1 MSKETESNTFPPEQ
15 VVRGI
20 YEVIVVGAGHAGCE
34 AALASARMGRKTL
47 LLTMNLDSVALMPCN
62 PSMGGPAK
70 GHLIKEID
78 ALGGEVG
85 RNTDR
90 TFIQIRLL
98 NTSKGPAVQALRA
111 QCDKQAYRLAMKFAL
126 EGQPNLELKQATI
139 ARLLSHIGDDGRP
152 VVTGVVTNNGWQYE
166 AGAIILTTGT
176 FINGRLVVGEKTQ
189 PGGRAGEGPALGISD
204 SLRAL
209 GLEVRRFKTGTPPRI
224 DARTIDFSKTEPQPG
239 NRIPLYFS
247 GTFINGRLVVGEKT
261 QPGGRAGEGPALGI
275 SDSLRALG
283 LEVRRFKTGTPPR
296 IDARTIDFSKTEP
309 QPGNRIPL
317 YFSQD
322 VSARQDVQL
331 PGGRPNPIYPI
342 TDEDLNGWRPQ
353 LPCYLIHTTER
364 THQIIRDNLH
374 RSPLYT
380 GIIEGIG
387 PRYCPSI
394 EDKIVR
400 FADKNRHQIFLEPEG
415 WRTGEVY
422 VQGMNTSLPE
432 DVQLAMLRSIP
443 ALEHV
448 EMMRVGYAVEY
459 DYVPPEQLY
468 PTLQTKPVSG
478 LFLAGQINGTSGYE
492 EAAAQGIM
500 AGINAALHVHD
511 EEPFV
516 LGRHEAYIGVLIDDL
531 VTRPMSEPYRL
542 HTSRAEYRLLL
553 RPESA
558 DLRLSDYAYKFGL
571 IDDTRYAQ
579 VINKRDS
586 IRRTLAQLDILVF
599 TSSRT
604 TEAYAQEIGFAPL
617 GQMLTAREL
626 LRRPTVTYHQVARL
640 AEQVEPALP
649 PLTESVA
656 EEVELQVKYESYVR
670 KQEQTV
676 HRTRR
681 MEEHLIPQTIDY
693 NAVQHLRTQARQ
705 KLMRT
710 LPRTIGQASRV
721 EGVTPADIAIL
732 MVYLEKQRLVQ
743 INT

>member
-1 MSKETESNTFPPEQ
+1 MTATSEQTSVPTEQ
-15 VVRGI
+15 LLRGV

-47 LLTMNLDSVALMPCN
+47 LITMNLDSVALMPCN

-78 ALGGEVG
+78 ALGGEIG

-111 QCDKQAYRLAMKFAL
+111 QCDKQAYRLAMKFVL
-126 EGQPNLELKQATI
+126 ESQPNLELKQATI
-139 ARLLSHIGDDGRP
+139 TRLLSHIGDDGRP
-152 VVTGVVTNNGWQYE
+152 VITGVVTNNGWRYE
-166 AGAIILTTGT
+166 AGAVVLTTGT

-204 SLRAL
+204 ALRAL

-239 NRIPLYFS
+239 SRVPLYFS
-247 GTFINGRLVVGEKT
+247 ADL
-261 QPGGRAGEGPALGI
+261 
-275 SDSLRALG
+275 
-283 LEVRRFKTGTPPR
+283 
-296 IDARTIDFSKTEP
+296 
-309 QPGNRIPL
+309 
-317 YFSQD
+317 
-322 VSARQDVQL
+322 SAREDVQL
-331 PGGRPNPIYPI
+331 PGGRPNPIYP
-342 TDEDLNGWRPQ
+342 TTSEDLHGWRPQ
-353 LPCYLIHTTER
+353 LPCYLVRTTER

-400 FADKNRHQIFLEPEG
+400 FADKSSHQIFLEPEG

-459 DYVPPEQLY
+459 DYVPPHQLLS
-468 PTLQTKPVSG
+468 TLQTKAVAG

-500 AGINAALHVHD
+500 AGINAALYVRNED
-511 EEPFV
+511 GFV

-553 RPESA
+553 RPDSA
-558 DLRLSDYAYKFGL
+558 DLRLSDYAYRFGL
-571 IDDTRYAQ
+571 IDDERYER
-579 VINKRDS
+579 VVRKREQ
-586 IRRTLAQLDILVF
+586 IQRTLTDLNRVYF
-599 TSSRT
+599 TSSHQV
-604 TEAYAQEIGFAPL
+604 EQFAQELGIAPL
-617 GQMLTAREL
+617 GQKMSARDL
-626 LRRPTVTYHQVARL
+626 LRRPEVSYQQVAYLSQRVAAL
-640 AEQVEPALP
+640 RTTTETSLFQELEENDPLPTSDDPRRTVLPSLPDETAAEL
-649 PLTESVA
+649 
-656 EEVELQVKYESYVR
+656 ELQVKYESYVR
-670 KQEQTV
+670 KQEQTI

-681 MEEHLIPQTIDY
+681 LEEMRIPDTLDY
-693 NAVQHLRTQARQ
+693 QHIPHLRTEARQ
-705 KLMRT
+705 KLTRT
-710 LPRTIGQASRV
+710 RPRTVGQASRV
-721 EGVTPADIAIL
+721 EGVTPADVAIL
-732 MVYLEKQRLVQ
+732 MVYLEKLRASRAL
-743 INT
+743 T

>member
-1 MSKETESNTFPPEQ
+1 MSNESGDNVLPPVQ
-15 VVRGI
+15 VLRGV

-34 AALASARMGRKTL
+34 AALACARMGRKTL

-90 TFIQIRLL
+90 TFIQVRLL

-111 QCDKQAYRLAMKFAL
+111 QCDKQAYRLAMKYVL

-139 ARLLSHIGDDGRP
+139 ASLLSETGDDGRTK
-152 VVTGVVTNNGWQYE
+152 VTGVVTNNGWQYE

-204 SLRAL
+204 SLIAL

-224 DARTIDFSKTEPQPG
+224 DARTIDFSKTIPQPG
-239 NRIPLYFS
+239 SREPLF
-247 GTFINGRLVVGEKT
+247 
-261 QPGGRAGEGPALGI
+261 
-275 SDSLRALG
+275 
-283 LEVRRFKTGTPPR
+283 
-296 IDARTIDFSKTEP
+296 
-309 QPGNRIPL
+309 
-317 YFSQD
+317 FSQD
-322 VSARQDVQL
+322 TSAREDVQL
-331 PGGRPNPIYPI
+331 PGGRPNPIYPV
-342 TDEDLNGWRPQ
+342 TDEDLNGWRSQ
-353 LPCYLIHTTER
+353 LPCYLVHTTEQ

-400 FADKNRHQIFLEPEG
+400 FADKSRHQIFLEPEG

-443 ALEHV
+443 ALERV

-459 DYVPPEQLY
+459 DYVPPEQLS
-468 PTLQTKPVSG
+468 PALQTKAVRG

-492 EAAAQGIM
+492 EAAAQGIV
-500 AGINAALHVHD
+500 AGINAALHVRG
-511 EEPFV
+511 EAPFV
-516 LGRHEAYIGVLIDDL
+516 LGRHEAYIGVMIDDL

-558 DLRLSDYAYKFGL
+558 DLRLSDYAYTYGL
-571 IDDTRYAQ
+571 IDDARYAQ
-579 VINKRDS
+579 VVHKRES
-586 IRRTLAQLDILVF
+586 IQRALTQLDTLVF

-604 TEAYAQEIGFAPL
+604 TETFVQELGLDPL
-617 GQMLTAREL
+617 GQMLSAREL
-626 LRRPTVTYHQVARL
+626 LRRPSVTYHQVIQL
-640 AEQVEPALP
+640 AQHVFYAKMTAAEYIEDNDGDKSESVGEHSHSPEHPLPAL
-649 PLTESVA
+649 TAAVA

-670 KQEQTV
+670 KQEQIV

-681 MEEHLIPQTIDY
+681 MEEHQIPETIDY
-693 NAVQHLRTQARQ
+693 TAVQHLRTQARQ
-705 KLMRT
+705 KLIRT
-710 LPRTIGQASRV
+710 RPRTIGQASRV
-721 EGVTPADIAIL
+721 EGVTPADIAML
-732 MVYLEKQRLVQ
+732 MIYLEKQHLA
-743 INT
+743 TTST

>member
-1 MSKETESNTFPPEQ
+1 MDNNNGENPSTPPDQ
-15 VVRGI
+15 LVRGT
-20 YEVIVVGAGHAGCE
+20 YDVIVVGAGHAGCE
-34 AALASARMGRKTL
+34 AALACARMGCKTL
-47 LLTMNLDSVALMPCN
+47 LLTMNLDSIALMPCN

-78 ALGGEVG
+78 ALGGEIG

-98 NTSKGPAVQALRA
+98 NTSKGPAVRALRA
-111 QCDKQAYRLAMKFAL
+111 QCDKQAYRLAMKYAL
-126 EGQPNLELKQATI
+126 EGQPNLTLKQA
-139 ARLLSHIGDDGRP
+139 RVVHLLSDVDTLSGGQVTGGRP
-152 VVTGVVTNNGWQYE
+152 RVTGVVTSNSWKYDGDGWQYR
-166 AGAIILTTGT
+166 APAVILTTGT
-176 FINGRLVVGEKTQ
+176 FINGRLVVGDKTQ

-239 NRIPLYFS
+239 SRVPLYFS
-247 GTFINGRLVVGEKT
+247 HDTT
-261 QPGGRAGEGPALGI
+261 
-275 SDSLRALG
+275 
-283 LEVRRFKTGTPPR
+283 
-296 IDARTIDFSKTEP
+296 ARE
-309 QPGNRIPL
+309 
-317 YFSQD
+317 
-322 VSARQDVQL
+322 DVQL
-331 PGGRPNPIYPI
+331 PGSRPNPLYPV
-342 TDEDLNGWRPQ
+342 TGEDLHGWRPQ
-353 LPCYLIHTTER
+353 LPCYLVHTTEQ
-364 THQIIRDNLH
+364 THHIIRNNLH

-400 FADKNRHQIFLEPEG
+400 FAGKSTHQIFLEPEG
-415 WRTGEVY
+415 WRTAEVY

-459 DYVPPEQLY
+459 DHVPPEQLFA
-468 PTLQTKPVSG
+468 TLQTKAVSG

-500 AGINAALHVHD
+500 AGINAALQVRG
-511 EEPFV
+511 EAPFV
-516 LGRHEAYIGVLIDDL
+516 LGRHEAYLGVLIDDL

-553 RPESA
+553 RPDSA
-558 DLRLSDYAYKFGL
+558 DLRLSDYAYKYGL
-571 IDDTRYAQ
+571 IDEARYAQ
-579 VINKRDS
+579 VVQKRES
-586 IRRTLAQLDILVF
+586 IQHTLEQLDRITF
-599 TSSRT
+599 TSSRLI
-604 TEAYAQEIGFAPL
+604 EASAQEVGIASL
-617 GQMLTAREL
+617 GQRLSAREL
-626 LRRPTVTYHQVARL
+626 LRRPEVRYA
-640 AEQVEPALP
+640 QVEQLSQRVASTSLP
-649 PLTESVA
+649 DLPDATA

-681 MEEHLIPQTIDY
+681 LEEQLIPETINYQD
-693 NAVQHLRTQARQ
+693 VSHLRTQARQ
-705 KLMRT
+705 KLT
-710 LPRTIGQASRV
+710 LTRPRTVGQASRV
-721 EGVTPADIAIL
+721 EGVTPADVAIL
-732 MVYLEKQRLVQ
+732 MVYLEKQRVME
-743 INT
+743 IHS

>member
-1 MSKETESNTFPPEQ
+1 MSNESGSNALPPVQ
-15 VVRGI
+15 VLRGV

-34 AALASARMGRKTL
+34 AALACARMGRKTL

-90 TFIQIRLL
+90 TFIQVRLL

-111 QCDKQAYRLAMKFAL
+111 QCDKQAYRLAMKYVL

-139 ARLLSHIGDDGRP
+139 ARLLSREGDDGRP
-152 VVTGVVTNNGWQYE
+152 IVAGVVTNNGWQYE
-166 AGAIILTTGT
+166 AASIILTTGT

-204 SLRAL
+204 SLIEL

-239 NRIPLYFS
+239 SRIPLF
-247 GTFINGRLVVGEKT
+247 
-261 QPGGRAGEGPALGI
+261 
-275 SDSLRALG
+275 
-283 LEVRRFKTGTPPR
+283 
-296 IDARTIDFSKTEP
+296 
-309 QPGNRIPL
+309 
-317 YFSQD
+317 FSQD
-322 VSARQDVQL
+322 TSAREDVQL
-331 PGGRPNPIYPI
+331 PGIRPNPIYPV

-353 LPCYLIHTTER
+353 LPCYLVHTTER
-364 THQIIRDNLH
+364 THQIIRENLH

-400 FADKNRHQIFLEPEG
+400 FADKSRHQIFLEPEG

-443 ALEHV
+443 ALEQV

-459 DYVPPEQLY
+459 DYVPPEQLS
-468 PTLQTKPVSG
+468 PTLQTKAVSG

-492 EAAAQGIM
+492 EAAAQGII
-500 AGINAALHVHD
+500 AGINAALFVRG
-511 EEPFV
+511 EAPFV
-516 LGRHEAYIGVLIDDL
+516 LGRHEAYIGVMIDDL

-558 DLRLSDYAYKFGL
+558 DLRLSDYAYKYGL
-571 IDDTRYAQ
+571 IDGARYAQ
-579 VINKRDS
+579 LVHKRES
-586 IRRTLAQLDILVF
+586 IQRALTQLDTLIF
-599 TSSRT
+599 TTTRT
-604 TEAYAQEIGFAPL
+604 TEAFLQEIGIAPL
-617 GQMLTAREL
+617 GQMLSAREL
-626 LRRPTVTYHQVARL
+626 LRRPSVTYDQL
-640 AEQVEPALP
+640 AQLAQYVYKGNAHTTGYRGDQLSRPVTPGGRPEDPGESTDDSEHVLPALP
-649 PLTESVA
+649 AFIA

-670 KQEQTV
+670 KQEQLV
-676 HRTRR
+676 QRTRR
-681 MEEHLIPQTIDY
+681 LEERHIPETIDY
-693 NAVQHLRTQARQ
+693 NAVLHLRTQARQ
-705 KLMRT
+705 KLVRT
-710 LPRTIGQASRV
+710 RPRTIGQASRV

-732 MVYLEKQRLVQ
+732 MVYLEKQRLGEIQ
-743 INT
+743 CTS

>member
-1 MSKETESNTFPPEQ
+1 MSHEYKDNVLPSMQ
-15 VVRGI
+15 VLRGV

-34 AALASARMGRKTL
+34 AALACARMGRKTL

-111 QCDKQAYRLAMKFAL
+111 QCDKQAYRLAMKYVL

-139 ARLLSHIGDDGRP
+139 ARLLSHIGDGGRP
-152 VVTGVVTNNGWQYE
+152 VVTGVMTNNDWQYE
-166 AGAIILTTGT
+166 ASAIILTTGT

-204 SLRAL
+204 SLKAL

-224 DARTIDFSKTEPQPG
+224 DARTIDFSKTVPQPG
-239 NRIPLYFS
+239 SREPLF
-247 GTFINGRLVVGEKT
+247 F
-261 QPGGRAGEGPALGI
+261 A
-275 SDSLRALG
+275 
-283 LEVRRFKTGTPPR
+283 
-296 IDARTIDFSKTEP
+296 
-309 QPGNRIPL
+309 
-317 YFSQD
+317 QD
-322 VSARQDVQL
+322 TSAREDVQL
-331 PGGRPNPIYPI
+331 PGGRPNQIYPV

-353 LPCYLIHTTER
+353 LPCYLVHTTEQ

-443 ALEHV
+443 ALERV
-448 EMMRVGYAVEY
+448 DMMRVGYAFEY
-459 DYVPPEQLY
+459 DYVPPEQLS
-468 PTLQTKPVSG
+468 PTLQTKAVRG
-478 LFLAGQINGTSGYE
+478 LFLAGQINGTAGYE
-492 EAAAQGIM
+492 EAAAQGII
-500 AGINAALHVHD
+500 AGINAALHVRG
-511 EEPFV
+511 EAPFV
-516 LGRHEAYIGVLIDDL
+516 PGRHEAYTGVMIDDL
-531 VTRPMSEPYRL
+531 VTRFMSEPYRL

-558 DLRLSDYAYKFGL
+558 DLRLSDYAYKYGL
-571 IDDTRYAQ
+571 IDDARYAQ
-579 VINKRDS
+579 VVQKREGIERALLGIDE
-586 IRRTLAQLDILVF
+586 VMF
-599 TSSRT
+599 TSSRVVET
-604 TEAYAQEIGFAPL
+604 YAQEIGISAL
-617 GQMLTAREL
+617 GQMLSAREL
-626 LRRPTVTYHQVARL
+626 LRRPLVTYHQVTLL
-640 AEQVEPALP
+640 AQNVFKGKMKTTECGGDDLHGRPENPGGHSDDSESVLPAL
-649 PLTESVA
+649 TASIS
-656 EEVELQVKYESYVR
+656 EEIELQVKYESYVR
-670 KQEQTV
+670 KQEQIV

-681 MEEHLIPQTIDY
+681 MEEHHIPETIDY

-705 KLMRT
+705 KLIRT
-710 LPRTIGQASRV
+710 RH
-721 EGVTPADIAIL
+721 
-732 MVYLEKQRLVQ
+732 
-743 INT
+743 

>member
-1 MSKETESNTFPPEQ
+1 MIPPDEI
-15 VVRGI
+15 VRGA

-78 ALGGEVG
+78 ALGGEIG

-111 QCDKQAYRLAMKFAL
+111 QCDKQAYRLAMKFVL
-126 EGQPNLELKQATI
+126 EGQPNLELKQVTI
-139 ARLLSHIGDDGRP
+139 SRLLSEVGADGRP
-152 VVTGVVTNNGWQYE
+152 RITGVVTNNGWQYE
-166 AGAIILTTGT
+166 ADAVILTTGT

-189 PGGRAGEGPALGISD
+189 PGGRAGEGPSLGMSD
-204 SLRAL
+204 ALRAL
-209 GLEVRRFKTGTPPRI
+209 GLTVRRFKTGTPPRI

-239 NRIPLYFS
+239 SRVPLYFS
-247 GTFINGRLVVGEKT
+247 RDT
-261 QPGGRAGEGPALGI
+261 
-275 SDSLRALG
+275 
-283 LEVRRFKTGTPPR
+283 
-296 IDARTIDFSKTEP
+296 
-309 QPGNRIPL
+309 
-317 YFSQD
+317 
-322 VSARQDVQL
+322 SAREDVQL
-331 PGGRPNPIYPI
+331 PGSRPNPLYPV
-342 TDEDLNGWRPQ
+342 TDEDLYGWRPQ
-353 LPCYLIHTTER
+353 LPCYLVRTTEQ
-364 THQIIRDNLH
+364 THQIIRNNLH

-400 FADKNRHQIFLEPEG
+400 FADKVSHQIFLEPEG

-459 DYVPPEQLY
+459 DYVPPEQLFA
-468 PTLQTKPVSG
+468 TMQTKAVAG

-500 AGINAALHVHD
+500 AGINAALYVRG
-511 EEPFV
+511 EAPFV

-558 DLRLSDYAYKFGL
+558 DLRLSDYGYRIGL
-571 IDDTRYAQ
+571 IDEERYVQ
-579 VINKRDS
+579 VVEKREH
-586 IRRTLAQLDILVF
+586 IQRTLVQLDSVVF
-599 TSSRT
+599 TSSRVV
-604 TEAYAQEIGFAPL
+604 EEHAQEVGIGPL
-617 GQMLTAREL
+617 GQMLSAREL
-626 LRRPTVTYHQVARL
+626 LRRQDVRYV
-640 AEQVEPALP
+640 QVEQLAKRTGQAALPALG
-649 PLTESVA
+649 EHAA

-676 HRTRR
+676 RRTQRL
-681 MEEHLIPQTIDY
+681 EEQLIPETINY
-693 NAVQHLRTQARQ
+693 KEVLHMRTQARQ
-705 KLMRT
+705 KLT
-710 LPRTIGQASRV
+710 LTRPRTVGQASRV
-721 EGVTPADIAIL
+721 EGVTPADVAIL
-732 MVYLEKQRLVQ
+732 MVYLEKQRALGARS
-743 INT
+743 

>member
-1 MSKETESNTFPPEQ
+1 MDNNNGENPSISPDQ
-15 VVRGI
+15 LVRGT
-20 YEVIVVGAGHAGCE
+20 YDVIVVGAGHAGCE
-34 AALASARMGRKTL
+34 AALACARMGCKTL
-47 LLTMNLDSVALMPCN
+47 LLTMNLDSIALMPCN

-70 GHLIKEID
+70 GHLIKEVD
-78 ALGGEVG
+78 ALGGEIG

-111 QCDKQAYRLAMKFAL
+111 QCDKQAYRLAMKFVL
-126 EGQPNLELKQATI
+126 EGQPNLELKQVTI
-139 ARLLSHIGDDGRP
+139 ARLLSEVGSDGRP
-152 VVTGVVTNNGWQYE
+152 RITGVVTNNGWQYE
-166 AGAIILTTGT
+166 AGAVILTTGT

-204 SLRAL
+204 SLVAL

-239 NRIPLYFS
+239 SRVPLF
-247 GTFINGRLVVGEKT
+247 
-261 QPGGRAGEGPALGI
+261 
-275 SDSLRALG
+275 
-283 LEVRRFKTGTPPR
+283 
-296 IDARTIDFSKTEP
+296 
-309 QPGNRIPL
+309 
-317 YFSQD
+317 FSQD
-322 VSARQDVQL
+322 TSAREDVQL
-331 PGGRPNPIYPI
+331 PGGRPNPIYPV
-342 TDEDLNGWRPQ
+342 TGEDLNGWRPQ
-353 LPCYLIHTTER
+353 LPCYLVHTTER
-364 THQIIRDNLH
+364 THQIIRGNLH

-400 FADKNRHQIFLEPEG
+400 FADKSRHQIFLEPEG
-415 WRTGEVY
+415 WRTGDVY

-432 DVQLAMLRSIP
+432 DVQLAILRSIP

-459 DYVPPEQLY
+459 DYVPPEQLFA
-468 PTLQTKPVSG
+468 TLETKAAAG

-500 AGINAALHVHD
+500 AGINAALHVRG
-511 EEPFV
+511 EAPFV

-571 IDDTRYAQ
+571 IDSARYAQ
-579 VINKRDS
+579 VVQKRES
-586 IRRTLAQLDILVF
+586 IVRALSQLDTIVF

-604 TEAYAQEIGFAPL
+604 TETHAQVIGLAPL
-617 GQMLTAREL
+617 GQMLSAREL
-626 LRRPTVTYHQVARL
+626 LRRPSVTYHQVTLL
-640 AEQVEPALP
+640 AQNVFKGKMK
-649 PLTESVA
+649 T
-656 EEVELQVKYESYVR
+656 
-670 KQEQTV
+670 
-676 HRTRR
+676 
-681 MEEHLIPQTIDY
+681 
-693 NAVQHLRTQARQ
+693 
-705 KLMRT
+705 
-710 LPRTIGQASRV
+710 
-721 EGVTPADIAIL
+721 
-732 MVYLEKQRLVQ
+732 
-743 INT
+743 